1 MPSQKSAAAIGL
13 SEGPYDRRT
22 YLRLFLQDQA
32 RKRPVKEVARCSG
45 LDPKTVK
52 NLRAGERGISCEK
65 LVEWC
70 ARDPQFA
77 AAFAAHIGVL
87 RPGEA
92 EIAGALTMAVNAY
105 VRRQK

>member
-1 MPSQKSAAAIGL
+1 MEKSASQNGP
-13 SEGPYDRRT
+13 SEGPYERRGG
-22 YLRLFLQDQA
+22 LLDFLSAQA
-32 RKRPVKEVARCSG
+32 RRRPVKEVALASG
-45 LDPKTVK
+45 LDPRTVK
-52 NLRAGERGISCEK
+52 NLRAGERGISLER

-77 AAFAAHIGVL
+77 AAFAEHIGVL